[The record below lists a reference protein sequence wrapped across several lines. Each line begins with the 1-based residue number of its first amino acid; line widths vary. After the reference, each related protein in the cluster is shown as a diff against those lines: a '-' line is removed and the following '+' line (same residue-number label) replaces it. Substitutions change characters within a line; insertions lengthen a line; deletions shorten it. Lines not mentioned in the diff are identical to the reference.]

1 VHLGTGNYNS
11 TNSRLY
17 TDLSYLTTNTK
28 LTKDVETFFNSLENV
43 ELPSLTTLLY
53 GNKART
59 EIIARILREAHEQ
72 GHIIVKV
79 NHLTDTDI
87 LNALI
92 NAADSGAKVEIIAR
106 STLTC
111 LYSKF
116 NVISIVGRFL
126 EHARICAFR
135 GNGEWEVLA
144 GSADWM
150 PRNFDARVELLFP
163 IYDKVIKDRIV
174 NLLRRQLKD
183 DRNGFLLL
191 PDTTQKTQWSGR
203 VDSQLSKL

>member
-1 VHLGTGNYNS
+1 MW
-11 TNSRLY
+11 
-17 TDLSYLTTNTK
+17 K
-28 LTKDVETFFNSLENV
+28 LFFNSLENV
-43 ELPSLTTLLY
+43 ELPSLAILLY

-59 EIIARILREAHEQ
+59 EIISRILREAHPQ

-79 NHLTDTDI
+79 NHLTDTEI

-92 NAADSGAKVEIIAR
+92 KAADSGGKVEIIAR
-106 STLTC
+106 STITC

-116 NVISIVGRFL
+116 NIISIVGRFL

-135 GNGEWEVLA
+135 GTGEWEILA

-191 PDTTQKTQWSGR
+191 PDSTHKTQWSGR